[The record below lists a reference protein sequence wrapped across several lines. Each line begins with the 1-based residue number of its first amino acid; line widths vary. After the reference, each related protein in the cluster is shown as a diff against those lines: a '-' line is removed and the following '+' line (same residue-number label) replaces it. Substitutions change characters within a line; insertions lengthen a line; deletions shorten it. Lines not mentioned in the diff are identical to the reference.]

1 MLSETIKKEILELK
15 AVEKVH
21 LVEFILGTLDKPD
34 PQIEEAWINESEQ
47 RYKLYKEGKIKAFNS
62 EEVRKKLEAR
72 WR

>member
-1 MLSETIKKEILELK
+1 MLSEAIKKEILDLK

-21 LVEFILGTLDKPD
+21 LVELILGSLDKPD

-62 EEVRKKLEAR
+62 EEVREKLEAR
-72 WR
+72 WK